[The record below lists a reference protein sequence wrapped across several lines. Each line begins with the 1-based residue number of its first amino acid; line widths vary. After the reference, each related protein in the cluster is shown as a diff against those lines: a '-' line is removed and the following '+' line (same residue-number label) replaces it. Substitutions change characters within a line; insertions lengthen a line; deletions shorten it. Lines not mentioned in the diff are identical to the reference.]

1 MTLGQAPAAGS
12 TVVEDAGREVR
23 ERLRAVVLTPFGLYG
38 AAVLRIGV
46 SGLFLL
52 NLLREAG
59 HADRLWGPG
68 SPYTPALFNASVEAR
83 GADGR
88 LSWWYTWLGTPSL
101 DYFWAAYVLAVAVSA
116 LYLLGWHTRLM
127 AILFACV
134 VAGFY
139 MRSTVASSGF
149 ELLSLLFANYLVLC
163 ASGRRWSLDARRAAR
178 ATSVPVT
185 PYEELRRRIVT
196 VLHNAGMALLAFQV
210 MVVYGTAALY
220 KIRGETWR
228 DGSALHYALRLD
240 DFATFPEL
248 SGWLAGQGS
257 VLALLAYVTLTS
269 QLLFPA
275 LVFVPRLK
283 YAVLVVMVGTH
294 VGIGLL
300 LALPMFSAI
309 TVVGDLVFL
318 PTPFWLRAAR
328 VVRRLRS
335 RCRLRR
341 SLLTPHAKVP

>member
-1 MTLGQAPAAGS
+1 MTLRPALGPRAAV
-12 TVVEDAGREVR
+12 TEDGTRRVR
-23 ERLRAVVLTPFGLYG
+23 ERLRAGSLTPFGLYG

-46 SGLFLL
+46 AGLFLL

-68 SPYTPALFNASVEAR
+68 SPYTPELFRASVQAR

-88 LSWWYTWLGTPSL
+88 LSWWYTWLGTPSP
-101 DYFWAAYVLAVAVSA
+101 DFFWAAYVLAIAVSA

-127 AILFACV
+127 AVLFAFV

-139 MRSTVASSGF
+139 MRSAVAASGF

-178 ATSVPVT
+178 ATPGPVT
-185 PYEELRRRIVT
+185 PYEELRRRVVT
-196 VLHNAGMALLAFQV
+196 VLHNAGMALITFQV
-210 MVVYGTAALY
+210 MAVYATAALY
-220 KIRGETWR
+220 KIRGSTWR

-248 SGWLAGQGS
+248 SHWLAAQGS
-257 VLALLAYVTLTS
+257 GMALLAYVTVAS
-269 QLLFPA
+269 QLLFPV
-275 LVFVPRLK
+275 LVFIPRLK
-283 YAVLVVMVGTH
+283 YAVLVVMLGTH
-294 VGIGLL
+294 LGIGVLM
-300 LALPMFSAI
+300 ALPMFSAI

-318 PTPFWLRAAR
+318 PTSFWLGA
-328 VVRRLRS
+328 VRRVRLLRS
-335 RCRLRR
+335 PLSQRQ
-341 SLLTPHAKVP
+341 

>member
-1 MTLGQAPAAGS
+1 MTSRQASGAGAA
-12 TVVEDAGREVR
+12 VAEDGGRGVR
-23 ERLRAVVLTPFGLYG
+23 ERWRAVVLTPFGLYG

-46 SGLFLL
+46 AGLFLL

-68 SPYTPALFNASVEAR
+68 SPYTPELFQASIEAR

-88 LSWWYTWLGTPSL
+88 LSWWYTWLGTPSP

-127 AILFACV
+127 AVLFAFV

-178 ATSVPVT
+178 ATAPPVT
-185 PYEELRRRIVT
+185 PYEELRRRGVT
-196 VLHNAGMALLAFQV
+196 VLHNAGMALIAFQM
-210 MVVYGTAALY
+210 MVVYGTAALC
-220 KIRGETWR
+220 KIRGTTWR

-248 SGWLAGQGS
+248 SGRLAGQGS
-257 VLALLAYVTLTS
+257 GLALLAYVTLAT
-269 QLLFPA
+269 QLLFPV
-275 LVFVPRLK
+275 LVFVPRLR
-283 YAVLVVMVGTH
+283 YAVLGVMVGTH
-294 VGIGLL
+294 AGIGLL

-309 TVVGDLVFL
+309 TIVGDLVFL
-318 PTPFWLRAAR
+318 PTSFWLRAAR
-328 VVRRLRS
+328 AVRLPRS
-335 RCRLRR
+335 
-341 SLLTPHAKVP
+341 SHAAIP

>member
-1 MTLGQAPAAGS
+1 MTLRRAADQEAAV
-12 TVVEDAGREVR
+12 TEDGTRRVR
-23 ERLRAVVLTPFGLYG
+23 DRLRAASLTPFGLYG

-46 SGLFLL
+46 AGLFLL

-68 SPYTPALFNASVEAR
+68 SPYTPDLFRASVEAR

-88 LSWWYTWLGTPSL
+88 MSWWYTWLGTQSP
-101 DYFWAAYVLAVAVSA
+101 DYFWAAYVLAVAVSV

-127 AILFACV
+127 AVLFAFV
-134 VAGFY
+134 VAGFH
-139 MRSTVASSGF
+139 MRSAVAASGF

-178 ATSVPVT
+178 AIPGPVT
-185 PYEELRRRIVT
+185 PYEELRRRVVT
-196 VLHNAGMALLAFQV
+196 VLHNAGMALIAFQV

-220 KIRGETWR
+220 KIRGSTWR

-248 SGWLAGQGS
+248 SHWLAAQGS
-257 VLALLAYVTLTS
+257 GMALLAYVTVAS
-269 QLLFPA
+269 QLLFPV
-275 LVFVPRLK
+275 LVFIPRLK
-283 YAVLVVMVGTH
+283 YAVLVVTLGTH
-294 VGIGLL
+294 LGIGLL
-300 LALPMFSAI
+300 MALPMFSAI

-318 PTPFWLRAAR
+318 PTSFWLRAAR
-328 VVRRLRS
+328 AARLLGSPRS
-335 RCRLRR
+335 KRQ
-341 SLLTPHAKVP
+341 

>member
-1 MTLGQAPAAGS
+1 MTLRQAPGPGAAV
-12 TVVEDAGREVR
+12 TEDGTRRIRV
-23 ERLRAVVLTPFGLYG
+23 RLRAATLTPLGLYG

-52 NLLREAG
+52 GLLREAG

-68 SPYTPALFNASVEAR
+68 SPYTPELFRASVQAQ

-88 LSWWYTWLGTPSL
+88 LSWWYTWPGTQSP
-101 DYFWAAYVLAVAVSA
+101 DYFWAAYVLAVVVSV

-127 AILFACV
+127 AVLFAFV

-139 MRSTVASSGF
+139 MRSAVAASGF

-178 ATSVPVT
+178 ANPAPAS
-185 PYEELRRRIVT
+185 PYEELRRRVVT
-196 VLHNAGMALLAFQV
+196 VLHNAGMALIAFQV

-220 KIRGETWR
+220 KLRGTSWR

-248 SGWLAGQGS
+248 SDWLADQGS
-257 VLALLAYVTLTS
+257 VLALLAYVTVAS
-269 QLLFPA
+269 QLLFPV
-275 LVFVPRLK
+275 LVFIPRLK
-283 YAVLVVMVGTH
+283 YAVLVVMLGTH
-294 VGIGLL
+294 LGIGLL
-300 LALPMFSAI
+300 MALPMFSAI

-318 PTPFWLRAAR
+318 PTSFWLGAAR
-328 VVRRLRS
+328 MLRS
-335 RCRLRR
+335 AR
-341 SLLTPHAKVP
+341 SRGR

>member
-1 MTLGQAPAAGS
+1 MTLRQASGAGLA
-12 TVVEDAGREVR
+12 VAEEGGRGVR
-23 ERLRAVVLTPFGLYG
+23 ERLHAAIRTPFGLYG

-68 SPYTPALFNASVEAR
+68 SPYTPELFHASVEAR

-88 LSWWYTWLGTPSL
+88 LAWWYTWLGTPSP

-127 AILFACV
+127 AVLFAFV
-134 VAGFY
+134 VAGFH

-178 ATSVPVT
+178 ATPAPVT
-185 PYEELRRRIVT
+185 PYEELRRRVVT
-196 VLHNAGMALLAFQV
+196 VLHNAGMALIAFQV

-220 KIRGETWR
+220 KLRGETWR

-240 DFATFPEL
+240 DFATFPEI
-248 SGWLAGQGS
+248 SGWLAGQGN
-257 VLALLAYVTLTS
+257 VPALLAYVTVAS
-269 QLLFPA
+269 QLLFPV

-283 YAVLVVMVGTH
+283 YALLLVMLGTH
-294 VGIGLL
+294 AGIGLL

-309 TVVGDLVFL
+309 TIVGDAVFL
-318 PTPFWLRAAR
+318 PTSFWLRVAR
-328 VVRRLRS
+328 AVRLLRS
-335 RCRLRR
+335 
-341 SLLTPHAKVP
+341 SHAMIP

>member
-1 MTLGQAPAAGS
+1 MTLRQASGAGPAVA
-12 TVVEDAGREVR
+12 EDAGQGVR
-23 ERLRAVVLTPFGLYG
+23 ERLHAVVLVPFGLYG

-68 SPYTPALFNASVEAR
+68 SPYTPELFRASVEAR

-88 LSWWYTWLGTPSL
+88 LSWWYTWLGTQSP

-116 LYLLGWHTRLM
+116 LYLLGWHTRVM
-127 AILFACV
+127 AVLFAFV
-134 VAGFY
+134 VAGFS

-178 ATSVPVT
+178 ATSAAVT

-196 VLHNAGMALLAFQV
+196 VLHNAGMALIGFQV

-257 VLALLAYVTLTS
+257 ALALAAYVTVAS

-283 YAVLVVMVGTH
+283 YAVLVVMLGTH
-294 VGIGLL
+294 MGIGLL
-300 LALPMFSAI
+300 MALPMFSAI
-309 TVVGDLVFL
+309 TIVGDLVFL
-318 PTPFWLRAAR
+318 PTSFWLGAAR
-328 VVRRLRS
+328 AVRLPRS
-335 RCRLRR
+335 
-341 SLLTPHAKVP
+341 SHATNP

>member
-1 MTLGQAPAAGS
+1 MTLRQTVGAGPAGA
-12 TVVEDAGREVR
+12 EDAGRGVR
-23 ERLRAVVLTPFGLYG
+23 ERVRAAFLTPFGLYG

-68 SPYTPALFNASVEAR
+68 SPYTPELFRASVEAR

-88 LSWWYTWLGTPSL
+88 LSWWYTWLGTQSP
-101 DYFWAAYVLAVAVSA
+101 DYFWAGYVLAVAVSV

-127 AILFACV
+127 AVLFAFV
-134 VAGFY
+134 AAGFY
-139 MRSTVASSGF
+139 MRSTVAGSGF

-178 ATSVPVT
+178 ATSAPVT

-196 VLHNAGMALLAFQV
+196 VLHNAGMALIAFQV

-220 KIRGETWR
+220 KIRGSTWR

-257 VLALLAYVTLTS
+257 VLALLAYVTVAS

-283 YAVLVVMVGTH
+283 YAALVVMLGTH
-294 VGIGLL
+294 LGIGLL
-300 LALPMFSAI
+300 MALPMFSAI
-309 TVVGDLVFL
+309 TIVGDLVFL
-318 PTPFWLRAAR
+318 PTAFWLGAAR
-328 VVRRLRS
+328 AVRLLRS
-335 RCRLRR
+335 
-341 SLLTPHAKVP
+341 SHA

>member
-1 MTLGQAPAAGS
+1 MTLRQAPGPEAAVTEHGTPS
-12 TVVEDAGREVR
+12 MRGR
-23 ERLRAVVLTPFGLYG
+23 LHAATLTPLGLYG

-52 NLLREAG
+52 GLLREAG

-68 SPYTPALFNASVEAR
+68 SPYTPELFRTSVEAG

-88 LSWWYTWLGTPSL
+88 LSWWYTWPGTQSP
-101 DYFWAAYVLAVAVSA
+101 DYFWAAYVLAVVVSA

-127 AILFACV
+127 AVLFAFV

-139 MRSTVASSGF
+139 MRSAVAASGF

-178 ATSVPVT
+178 ATPAPMISYEEPVS
-185 PYEELRRRIVT
+185 PYEELRRRVVT
-196 VLHNAGMALLAFQV
+196 VLHNAGMVLVAFQV

-220 KIRGETWR
+220 KIRGTSWR

-240 DFATFPEL
+240 DFTTFPEL
-248 SGWLAGQGS
+248 SGWLAQQGS
-257 VLALLAYVTLTS
+257 VLALLAYVTVAS
-269 QLLFPA
+269 QLLFPV

-283 YAVLVVMVGTH
+283 YAVLVIMLGTH
-294 VGIGLL
+294 LGIGLL
-300 LALPMFSAI
+300 MALPMFSAI

-318 PTPFWLRAAR
+318 PTSFWLAAAR
-328 VVRRLRS
+328 VGRSLRS
-335 RCRLRR
+335 RGR
-341 SLLTPHAKVP
+341 

>member
-1 MTLGQAPAAGS
+1 MTLPRALGPEIATPQDGARRA
-12 TVVEDAGREVR
+12 RH
-23 ERLRAVVLTPFGLYG
+23 RLHAVTRTPFGLYG

-52 NLLREAG
+52 NLLREAA

-68 SPYTPALFNASVEAR
+68 SPYTPELFRASIEAR

-88 LSWWYTWLGTPSL
+88 LSWWYTWLGTQSP
-101 DYFWAAYVLAVAVSA
+101 DYFWAAYVLAVAVST

-127 AILFACV
+127 AILFAFV

-139 MRSTVASSGF
+139 MRSAVAASGF

-163 ASGRRWSLDARRAAR
+163 APGRRWSLDARRAAR
-178 ATSVPVT
+178 ATPAPVSR
-185 PYEELRRRIVT
+185 YEELRRRVVT
-196 VLHNAGMALLAFQV
+196 VLHNAGMALIAFQV
-210 MVVYGTAALY
+210 MAVYGTAALY
-220 KIRGETWR
+220 KIRGATWR

-248 SGWLAGQGS
+248 SGRLAGLGS
-257 VLALLAYVTLTS
+257 ALALIAYVTVVS

-283 YAVLVVMVGTH
+283 YVVLVVMLGTH
-294 VGIGLL
+294 LGIGLL
-300 LALPMFSAI
+300 MALPMFSAI
-309 TVVGDLVFL
+309 TIVGDLVFL
-318 PTPFWLRAAR
+318 PTPFWLRAERAA
-328 VVRRLRS
+328 RRLRS
-335 RCRLRR
+335 
-341 SLLTPHAKVP
+341 PHEKSR